1 MLRADLR
8 SFLVSFKEKASMPQS
23 LKKFLFNFE
32 LILASACII
41 VTTGLV
47 MLNVFFRYFL
57 KTGIY
62 WSEEVAT
69 ACFVW
74 SVFIGAAAGYKHKAH
89 VGVDMLVNLCPP
101 RIKKVI
107 VIIVDAILLLING
120 YITYIAV
127 IYISLSYRKPTPVLG
142 MSTAYISSSILV
154 SFALMTC
161 YSIYFLIQDTR
172 TKPQGGSL

>member
-1 MLRADLR
+1 M
-8 SFLVSFKEKASMPQS
+8 FFKEYIPMSPT
-23 LKKFLFNFE
+23 LKKVLSNFE
-32 LILASACII
+32 LILASTCII
-41 VTTGLV
+41 ITTSLV
-47 MLNVFFRYFL
+47 MLNVIMRYFF

-101 RIKKVI
+101 TLKKI
-107 VIIVDAILLLING
+107 IIIVVDLILLLING

-127 IYISLSYRKPTPVLG
+127 IYLSLSYKKPTPVLG
-142 MSTAYISSSILV
+142 ISTAYISSSILV
-154 SFALMTC
+154 SFALMTI
-161 YSIYFLIQDTR
+161 YAVYFLIQDIRKNTE
-172 TKPQGGSL
+172 GGAA